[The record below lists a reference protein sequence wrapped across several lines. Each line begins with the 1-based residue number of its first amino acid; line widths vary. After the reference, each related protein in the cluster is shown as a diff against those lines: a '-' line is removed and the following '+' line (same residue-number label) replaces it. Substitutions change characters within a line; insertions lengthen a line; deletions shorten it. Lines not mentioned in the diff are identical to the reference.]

1 MDTFFE
7 IFGKTQGQAVAVA
20 LFVQITM
27 LTISRFIQQRPK
39 IIFTKSD
46 DRHYLVRPQLQPQPQ
61 LPLDRTDSSSESQ
74 EVDAKADPD
83 AKAEQRQINN
93 VSVYVANYTVT
104 NAGRLAAKNVE
115 IVFNYPPGHYDRFPH
130 LPIRE
135 ATLQDGRYVLTVGM
149 LNPRESLNI
158 GLLNVGAPLPALT
171 LVRCEG
177 YGAKEIATL
186 PMRIWPKWFNVCA
199 AVAMLFGVFS
209 FLYLIALAAISL
221 I

>member
-7 IFGKTQGQAVAVA
+7 IFGKTQGQAIAVA

-27 LTISRFIQQRPK
+27 LTISRLLQQRPK
-39 IIFTKSD
+39 ITFTKSD
-46 DRHYLVRPQLQPQPQ
+46 DRHYLVRPQQQPQPQ
-61 LPLDRTDSSSESQ
+61 LPLDRTENVSDDQQLNVEPAPDS
-74 EVDAKADPD
+74 KG
-83 AKAEQRQINN
+83 EQRQINN
-93 VSVYVANYTVT
+93 VSVYVADYTVT
-104 NAGRLAAKNVE
+104 NTGRLAAKNVE

-158 GLLNVGAPLPALT
+158 GLLNVGTPLPALT

-177 YGAKEIATL
+177 YGAKEIATI
-186 PMRIWPKWFNVCA
+186 PMRIWPKWFNVSA

-221 I
+221 V